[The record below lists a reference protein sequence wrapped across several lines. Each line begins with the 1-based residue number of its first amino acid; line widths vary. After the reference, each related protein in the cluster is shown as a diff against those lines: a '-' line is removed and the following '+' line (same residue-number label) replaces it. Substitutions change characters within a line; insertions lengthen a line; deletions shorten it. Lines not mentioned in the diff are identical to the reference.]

1 MPDSKQQGQGQNTI
15 RPLTSM
21 YQTSLMRKQSKSRI
35 YNINTLGL
43 SLNQIRNTVHTIR
56 I

>member
-1 MPDSKQQGQGQNTI
+1 MPDSKQQGQEQNTI

-21 YQTSLMRKQSKSRI
+21 YQTSLMRKQSKSCI
-35 YNINTLGL
+35 YNIDTLGL
-43 SLNQIRNTVHTIR
+43 LLNQIRNTVHTIR

>member
-21 YQTSLMRKQSKSRI
+21 YQTSLMRERS
-35 YNINTLGL
+35 
-43 SLNQIRNTVHTIR
+43 TIMYL
-56 I
+56 